1 MGRKN
6 KKIIQFLLAAAVAA
20 IPLSAQNDGQK
31 ENMVRLLQGKSIQ
44 IITDE
49 DGKSY
54 RKAVDATFLH
64 NDTYLLCDTAYWRV
78 DENTINAKGNVQ
90 LMQEGT
96 VLTSETLDYYVD
108 DDLAQFRGGV
118 VQLLDKENN
127 TLRTRYLDYNT
138 ADSVATFFQGAS
150 MKDKDGQII
159 ESIDGTYNS
168 KAKLFTFSGDVN
180 MFTDSVFIKTSIL
193 EYHTD
198 TEKAVFGA
206 PTDFWKDENMLSA
219 QRGWYD
225 RGSETFFFTGKVHAT
240 SQNKET
246 WSDSLF
252 YYRNLNNV
260 LLLGNAQM
268 QDSTHRT
275 SALAEYMYYEDSLA
289 RITMRRKAAVAVVSE
304 ENEKTDTIYFGAD
317 TLIYYSLRKCD
328 IPESEIRNAQTRLSD
343 ILTDPVGEYRKK
355 AAEEAAKKAEEAA
368 KQKEL
373 EERGGAAVPSADKA
387 KGKGAGKME
396 DDGFKQAP
404 MAKQTQQEATVDST
418 LMAAPAD
425 TTVAA
430 AAPADSTIAAAAPAD
445 SSIAAAAP
453 ADSVAKVQ
461 EPPKDT
467 TKVGFAIG
475 LGNVRIFRSD
485 IQVRCDSM
493 HYSDLDS
500 IARFYKDPIVW
511 NEENRQFF
519 SDSLAVLIKE
529 SRADRA
535 SLMSEAFVVTQED
548 SLLYDQIKGAEIIA
562 FFDTTSTLRRFDALG
577 GATTLFYLEEN
588 GKLATVNKVEC
599 KMLSGNFKEG
609 KLDRMHYYD
618 QPKNDAYPVVQFPK
632 EDRYFKGFRWNPE
645 LRPTGKKD
653 ITTLEVRPSE
663 RAAYAKRPKAVYV
676 QTDIYF
682 PGYMKSVYASIDA
695 RKEAERLAEQRR
707 KREKQMHTL
716 DSLALKDSLAIADSL
731 DLKDSLALK
740 DSTALK
746 DGLALRGGAALKDT
760 TALADSLSAAVADSL
775 QNLPKTREQLREERR
790 LARQKAKEARIA
802 AREARWAELDRRD
815 AEKAELKRQKELKRK
830 REKTR
835 RALIAQQKQDLK
847 DQQTLQRYIEYYQ
860 KKKAKEDGKVSG
872 EIPALRRSGHPV
884 ERGVTEPAEHKQT
897 AQLAEPALQ

>member
-1 MGRKN
+1 MGRKSQ
-6 KKIIQFLLAAAVAA
+6 KIIPFLFAAAVAA
-20 IPLSAQNDGQK
+20 IPISAQNDGRK
-31 ENMVRLLQGKSIQ
+31 ENMVRLLQGKSVQ

-49 DGKSY
+49 EGRTY

-64 NDTYLLCDTAYWRV
+64 NDTYLICDTAYWRV
-78 DENTINAKGNVQ
+78 DDNIINAKGNVQ

-127 TLRTRYLDYNT
+127 TLRTRFLDYNT
-138 ADSVATFFQGAS
+138 ADSIAVFFQGAS

-180 MFTDSVFIKTSIL
+180 MFTDSVFIKTTVL
-193 EYHTD
+193 DYHTD
-198 TEKAVFGA
+198 TERAVFSA
-206 PTDFWKDENMLSA
+206 PTDFWKDDNMLSA
-219 QRGWYD
+219 EKGWYD

-240 SQNKET
+240 SQNQET
-246 WSDSLF
+246 WSDSLY

-275 SALAEYMYYEDSLA
+275 SALAEYIYYEDSLA
-289 RITMRRKAAVAVVSE
+289 QVTMRRKAAVAVVTE
-304 ENEKTDTIYFGAD
+304 ENEKTDTLYFGAD
-317 TLIYYSLRKCD
+317 TLIYYTLRMCD

-368 KQKEL
+368 KRKEM
-373 EERGGAAVPSADKA
+373 EERGGAVVPGGDKA
-387 KGKGAGKME
+387 PARGLGKGLG
-396 DDGFKQAP
+396 DDEFNEAP
-404 MAKQTQQEATVDST
+404 MVKPKKEE
-418 LMAAPAD
+418 
-425 TTVAA
+425 
-430 AAPADSTIAAAAPAD
+430 APADSTALKAPAD
-445 SSIAAAAP
+445 SAAMKSPADSTALKAPADSTLTTAP
-453 ADSVAKVQ
+453 ADSVAAAP

-485 IQVRCDSM
+485 LQVRCDSVR
-493 HYSDLDS
+493 YCDLDS
-500 IARFYKDPIVW
+500 IARFYKDPIIW

-519 SDSLAVLIKE
+519 SDSLAVLVKE

-562 FFDTTSTLRRFDALG
+562 FFDTTSALKRFDALG

-599 KMLSGNFKEG
+599 KMLSGNFKDG

-645 LRPTGKKD
+645 LRPTGKED
-653 ITTLEVRPSE
+653 ITTLQVRPSE
-663 RAAYAKRPKAVYV
+663 RAEYAKKPKAVYK

-682 PGYMKSVYASIDA
+682 PGYMKGVYASIDA
-695 RKEAERLAEQRR
+695 RREAERRAAQRKKHEEQMQKLDSLA
-707 KREKQMHTL
+707 L
-716 DSLALKDSLAIADSL
+716 SDSLALKDSLALADSTAIKDSL
-731 DLKDSLALK
+731 ALSDSLALK
-740 DSTALK
+740 DSTALS
-746 DGLALRGGAALKDT
+746 DSLAVAA
-760 TALADSLSAAVADSL
+760 ADSLK
-775 QNLPKTREQLREERR
+775 NLPKTKQQLREERR
-790 LARQKAKEARIA
+790 QARQKAREARIA
-802 AREARWAELDRRD
+802 AREARWAELDRKD

-847 DQQTLQRYIEYYQ
+847 DEQTLQHYIEYYQ

-872 EIPALRRSGHPV
+872 EIPAIRRSGHPV
-884 ERGVTEPAEHKQT
+884 ERGVPEPAEHQQT
-897 AQLAEPALQ
+897 AELAETAVQ

>member
-1 MGRKN
+1 
-6 KKIIQFLLAAAVAA
+6 
-20 IPLSAQNDGQK
+20 
-31 ENMVRLLQGKSIQ
+31 MVRLLQGKSVQ

-49 DGKSY
+49 EGRTY

-64 NDTYLLCDTAYWRV
+64 NDTYLICDTAYWRV
-78 DENTINAKGNVQ
+78 DDNIINAKGNVQ

-127 TLRTRYLDYNT
+127 TLRTRFLDYNT
-138 ADSVATFFQGAS
+138 ADSIAVFFQGAS

-180 MFTDSVFIKTSIL
+180 MFTDSVFIKTTVL
-193 EYHTD
+193 DYHTD
-198 TEKAVFGA
+198 TERAVFSA
-206 PTDFWKDENMLSA
+206 PTDFWKDDNMLSA
-219 QRGWYD
+219 EKGWYD

-240 SQNKET
+240 SQNQET
-246 WSDSLF
+246 WSDSLY

-275 SALAEYMYYEDSLA
+275 SALAEYIYYEDSLA
-289 RITMRRKAAVAVVSE
+289 QVTMRRKAAVAVVTE
-304 ENEKTDTIYFGAD
+304 ENEKTDTLYFGAD
-317 TLIYYSLRKCD
+317 TLIYYTLRMCD

-368 KQKEL
+368 KRKEM
-373 EERGGAAVPSADKA
+373 EERGGAVVPGGDKA
-387 KGKGAGKME
+387 PARGLGKGLG
-396 DDGFKQAP
+396 DDEFNEAP
-404 MAKQTQQEATVDST
+404 MVKPKKEE
-418 LMAAPAD
+418 
-425 TTVAA
+425 
-430 AAPADSTIAAAAPAD
+430 APADSTALKAPAD
-445 SSIAAAAP
+445 SAAMKSPADSTALKAPADSTLTTAP
-453 ADSVAKVQ
+453 ADSVAAAP

-485 IQVRCDSM
+485 LQVRCDSM
-493 HYSDLDS
+493 RYCDLDS
-500 IARFYKDPIVW
+500 IARFYKDPIIW

-519 SDSLAVLIKE
+519 SDSLAVLVKE

-562 FFDTTSTLRRFDALG
+562 FFDTTSALKRFDALG

-599 KMLSGNFKEG
+599 KMLSGNFKDG

-645 LRPTGKKD
+645 LRPTGKED
-653 ITTLEVRPSE
+653 ITTLQVRPSE
-663 RAAYAKRPKAVYV
+663 RAEYAKKPKAVYK

-682 PGYMKSVYASIDA
+682 PGYMKGVYASIDA
-695 RKEAERLAEQRR
+695 RREAERRAAQRKKHEEQMQKLDSLA
-707 KREKQMHTL
+707 L
-716 DSLALKDSLAIADSL
+716 SDSLALKDSLALADSTAIKDSL
-731 DLKDSLALK
+731 AHSDSLALK
-740 DSTALK
+740 DSTAVS
-746 DGLALRGGAALKDT
+746 DSLAVAA
-760 TALADSLSAAVADSL
+760 ADSLK
-775 QNLPKTREQLREERR
+775 NLPKTKQQLREERR
-790 LARQKAKEARIA
+790 QARQKAREARIA
-802 AREARWAELDRRD
+802 AREARWAELDRKD

-847 DQQTLQRYIEYYQ
+847 DEQTLQHYIEYYQ

-872 EIPALRRSGHPV
+872 EIPAIRRSGHPV
-884 ERGVTEPAEHKQT
+884 ERGVPEPAEHQQT
-897 AQLAEPALQ
+897 AELAETAVQ

>member
-1 MGRKN
+1 MGRKSQ
-6 KKIIQFLLAAAVAA
+6 KIIPFLFAAAVAA
-20 IPLSAQNDGQK
+20 IPISAQNDGRK
-31 ENMVRLLQGKSIQ
+31 ENMVRLLQGKSVQ

-49 DGKSY
+49 EGRTY

-64 NDTYLLCDTAYWRV
+64 NDTYLICDTAYWRV
-78 DENTINAKGNVQ
+78 DDNIINAKGNVQ

-127 TLRTRYLDYNT
+127 TLRTRFLDYNT
-138 ADSVATFFQGAS
+138 ADSIAVFFQGAS

-180 MFTDSVFIKTSIL
+180 MFTDSVFIKTTVL
-193 EYHTD
+193 DYHTD
-198 TEKAVFGA
+198 TERAVFSA
-206 PTDFWKDENMLSA
+206 PTDFWKDDNMLSA
-219 QRGWYD
+219 EKGWYD

-240 SQNKET
+240 SQNQET
-246 WSDSLF
+246 WSDSLY

-275 SALAEYMYYEDSLA
+275 SALAEYIYYEDSLA
-289 RITMRRKAAVAVVSE
+289 QVTMRRKAAVAVVTE
-304 ENEKTDTIYFGAD
+304 ENEKTDTLYFGAD
-317 TLIYYSLRKCD
+317 TLIYYTLRMCD

-368 KQKEL
+368 KRKEM
-373 EERGGAAVPSADKA
+373 EERGGAVVPGGDKA
-387 KGKGAGKME
+387 PARGLGKGLG
-396 DDGFKQAP
+396 DDEFNEAP
-404 MAKQTQQEATVDST
+404 MVKPKKEE
-418 LMAAPAD
+418 
-425 TTVAA
+425 
-430 AAPADSTIAAAAPAD
+430 APADSTALKAPAD
-445 SSIAAAAP
+445 SAAMKSPADSTALKAPADSTLTTAP
-453 ADSVAKVQ
+453 ADSVAAAP

-485 IQVRCDSM
+485 LQVRCDSM
-493 HYSDLDS
+493 RYCDLDS
-500 IARFYKDPIVW
+500 IARFYKDPIIW

-519 SDSLAVLIKE
+519 SDSLAVLVKE

-562 FFDTTSTLRRFDALG
+562 FFDTTSALKRFDALG

-599 KMLSGNFKEG
+599 KMLSGNFKDG

-645 LRPTGKKD
+645 LRPTGKED
-653 ITTLEVRPSE
+653 ITTLQVRPSE
-663 RAAYAKRPKAVYV
+663 RAEYAKKPKAVYK

-682 PGYMKSVYASIDA
+682 PGYMKGVYASIDA
-695 RKEAERLAEQRR
+695 RREAERRAAQRKKHEEQMQKLDSLA
-707 KREKQMHTL
+707 L
-716 DSLALKDSLAIADSL
+716 SDSLALKDSLALADSTAIKDSL
-731 DLKDSLALK
+731 AHSDSLALK
-740 DSTALK
+740 DSTALS
-746 DGLALRGGAALKDT
+746 DSLAVAA
-760 TALADSLSAAVADSL
+760 ADSLK
-775 QNLPKTREQLREERR
+775 NLPKTKQQLREERR
-790 LARQKAKEARIA
+790 QARQKAREARIA
-802 AREARWAELDRRD
+802 AREARWAELDRKD

-847 DQQTLQRYIEYYQ
+847 DEQTLQHYIEYYQ

-872 EIPALRRSGHPV
+872 EIPAIHRSGHPV
-884 ERGVTEPAEHKQT
+884 ERGVPEPAEHQQT
-897 AQLAEPALQ
+897 AELAETAVQ

>member
-1 MGRKN
+1 
-6 KKIIQFLLAAAVAA
+6 
-20 IPLSAQNDGQK
+20 
-31 ENMVRLLQGKSIQ
+31 MVRLLQGKSVQ

-49 DGKSY
+49 EGRTY

-64 NDTYLLCDTAYWRV
+64 NDTYLICDTAYWRV
-78 DENTINAKGNVQ
+78 DDNIINAKGNVQ

-127 TLRTRYLDYNT
+127 TLRTRFLDYNT
-138 ADSVATFFQGAS
+138 ADSIAVFFQGAS

-180 MFTDSVFIKTSIL
+180 MFTDSVFIKTTVL
-193 EYHTD
+193 DYHTD
-198 TEKAVFGA
+198 TERAVFSA
-206 PTDFWKDENMLSA
+206 PTDFWKDDNMLSA
-219 QRGWYD
+219 EKGWYD

-240 SQNKET
+240 SQNQET
-246 WSDSLF
+246 WSDSLY

-275 SALAEYMYYEDSLA
+275 SALAEYIYYEDSLA
-289 RITMRRKAAVAVVSE
+289 QVTMRRKAAVAVVTE
-304 ENEKTDTIYFGAD
+304 ENEKTDTLYFGAD
-317 TLIYYSLRKCD
+317 TLIYYTLRMCD

-368 KQKEL
+368 KRKEM
-373 EERGGAAVPSADKA
+373 EERGGAVVPGGDKA
-387 KGKGAGKME
+387 PARGLGKGLG
-396 DDGFKQAP
+396 DDEFNEAP
-404 MAKQTQQEATVDST
+404 MVKPKKEE
-418 LMAAPAD
+418 
-425 TTVAA
+425 
-430 AAPADSTIAAAAPAD
+430 APADSTALKAPAD
-445 SSIAAAAP
+445 SAAMKSPADSTALKAPADSTLTTAP
-453 ADSVAKVQ
+453 ADSVAAAP

-485 IQVRCDSM
+485 LQVRCDSM
-493 HYSDLDS
+493 RYCDLDS
-500 IARFYKDPIVW
+500 IARFYKDPIIW

-519 SDSLAVLIKE
+519 SDSLAVLVKE

-562 FFDTTSTLRRFDALG
+562 FFDTTSALKRFDALG

-599 KMLSGNFKEG
+599 KMLSGNFKDG

-645 LRPTGKKD
+645 LRPTGKED
-653 ITTLEVRPSE
+653 ITTLQVRPSE
-663 RAAYAKRPKAVYV
+663 RAEYAKKPKAVYK

-682 PGYMKSVYASIDA
+682 PGYMKGVYASIDA
-695 RKEAERLAEQRR
+695 RREAERRAAQRKKHEEQMQKLDSLA
-707 KREKQMHTL
+707 L
-716 DSLALKDSLAIADSL
+716 SDSLALKDSLALADSTAIKDSL
-731 DLKDSLALK
+731 AHSDSLALK
-740 DSTALK
+740 DSTALS
-746 DGLALRGGAALKDT
+746 DSLAVAA
-760 TALADSLSAAVADSL
+760 ADSLK
-775 QNLPKTREQLREERR
+775 NLPKTKQQLREERR
-790 LARQKAKEARIA
+790 QARQKAREARIA
-802 AREARWAELDRRD
+802 AREARWAELDSKD

-847 DQQTLQRYIEYYQ
+847 DEQTLQHYIEYYQ

-872 EIPALRRSGHPV
+872 EIPAIRRSGHPV
-884 ERGVTEPAEHKQT
+884 ERGVPEPAEHQQT
-897 AQLAEPALQ
+897 AELAETAVQ

>member
-1 MGRKN
+1 
-6 KKIIQFLLAAAVAA
+6 
-20 IPLSAQNDGQK
+20 
-31 ENMVRLLQGKSIQ
+31 MVRLLQGKSVQ

-49 DGKSY
+49 EGRTY

-64 NDTYLLCDTAYWRV
+64 NDTYLICDTAYWRV
-78 DENTINAKGNVQ
+78 DDNIINAKGNVQ

-127 TLRTRYLDYNT
+127 TLRTRFLDYNT
-138 ADSVATFFQGAS
+138 ADSIAVFFQGAS

-180 MFTDSVFIKTSIL
+180 MFTDSVFIKTTVL
-193 EYHTD
+193 DYHTD
-198 TEKAVFGA
+198 TERAVFSA
-206 PTDFWKDENMLSA
+206 PTDFWKDDNMLSA
-219 QRGWYD
+219 EKGWYD

-240 SQNKET
+240 SQNQET
-246 WSDSLF
+246 WSDSLY

-275 SALAEYMYYEDSLA
+275 SALAEYIYYEDSLA
-289 RITMRRKAAVAVVSE
+289 QVTMRRKAAVAVVTE
-304 ENEKTDTIYFGAD
+304 ENEKTDTLYFGAD
-317 TLIYYSLRKCD
+317 TLIYYTLRMCD

-368 KQKEL
+368 KRKEM
-373 EERGGAAVPSADKA
+373 EERGGAVVPGGDKA
-387 KGKGAGKME
+387 PARGLGKGLGDNE
-396 DDGFKQAP
+396 FNEAP
-404 MAKQTQQEATVDST
+404 MVKPKKEE
-418 LMAAPAD
+418 
-425 TTVAA
+425 
-430 AAPADSTIAAAAPAD
+430 APADSTALKAPAD
-445 SSIAAAAP
+445 SAAMKSPADSTALKAPADSTLTTAP
-453 ADSVAKVQ
+453 ADSVAAAP

-485 IQVRCDSM
+485 LQVRCDSM
-493 HYSDLDS
+493 RYCDLDS
-500 IARFYKDPIVW
+500 IARFYKDPIIW

-519 SDSLAVLIKE
+519 SDSLAVLVKE

-562 FFDTTSTLRRFDALG
+562 FFDTTSALKRFDALG

-645 LRPTGKKD
+645 LRPTGKED
-653 ITTLEVRPSE
+653 ITTLQVRPSE
-663 RAAYAKRPKAVYV
+663 RAEYAKKPKAVYK

-682 PGYMKSVYASIDA
+682 PGYMKGVYASIDA
-695 RKEAERLAEQRR
+695 RREAERRAAQRKKHEEQMQKLDSLA
-707 KREKQMHTL
+707 L
-716 DSLALKDSLAIADSL
+716 SDSLALKDSLALADSTAIKDSL
-731 DLKDSLALK
+731 AHSDSLALK
-740 DSTALK
+740 DSTALS
-746 DGLALRGGAALKDT
+746 DSLAVAA
-760 TALADSLSAAVADSL
+760 ADSLK
-775 QNLPKTREQLREERR
+775 NLPKTKQQLREERR
-790 LARQKAKEARIA
+790 QARQKAREARIA
-802 AREARWAELDRRD
+802 AREARWAELDRKD

-847 DQQTLQRYIEYYQ
+847 DEQTLQHYIEYYQ

-872 EIPALRRSGHPV
+872 EIPAIRRSGHPV
-884 ERGVTEPAEHKQT
+884 ERGVPEPAEHQQT
-897 AQLAEPALQ
+897 AELAETAVQ